1 MQFTASVL
9 SLITLAASV
18 SAHGK
23 LSSPKALP
31 NSTPFQNIRIPANG
45 CGQGVDVSGRPT
57 ATFKAGSSASLT
69 WNINN
74 GDGGGPL
81 SVKFD
86 TTGKGNNFN
95 TVAKVTKNLAG
106 QAGGIPNSFPR
117 GDHKIEVQIPNV
129 KCERCVLQVKQD
141 LGAREGFGSCA
152 VVTIN

>member
-1 MQFTASVL
+1 MQFTASLLGLV
-9 SLITLAASV
+9 AMAVSV

-23 LSSPKALP
+23 LASPAALP
-31 NSTPFQNIRIPANG
+31 NTTPFQNIRIPDNG

-57 ATFKAGSSASLT
+57 ATFKAGSTASIT

-86 TTGKGNNFN
+86 TTGKGTSFN
-95 TVAKVTKNLAG
+95 AVATVTKNLDG
-106 QAGGIPNSFPR
+106 QNGGIPNSFPR
-117 GDHKIEVQIPNV
+117 GDHKIEVTIPNA
-129 KCERCVLQVKQD
+129 KCERCVLQVKQA
-141 LGAREGFGSCA
+141 LNGREGFGSCA

>member
-1 MQFTASVL
+1 MQFTTSVL
-9 SLITLAASV
+9 SLLALAASV

-23 LSSPKALP
+23 LSRPAALP

-57 ATFKAGSSASLT
+57 ATFKAGSTATLV

-86 TTGKGNNFN
+86 TTGAGTNFN
-95 TVAKVTKNLAG
+95 TVATVTKNIGG
-106 QAGGIPNSFPR
+106 QNGGIPNSFPR
-117 GDHKIEVQIPNV
+117 GDTNMEITVPNV
-129 KCERCVLQVKQD
+129 KCERCVMQVRQVVNGND
-141 LGAREGFGSCA
+141 GFGSCA